1 MQLLCQSFTKSVDR
15 AVFSLFQLG
24 IAFWSSTSPLSVAAA
39 ESSPEHQRGCAGRGA
54 TATSDDLPYDR
65 RSGAQKPAATGTV
78 ISSRA
83 VSAAPAEAAPFDG
96 DQPVTGRQS
105 SREHR

>member
-39 ESSPEHQRGCAGRGA
+39 ESSPEHQRAVRGA
-54 TATSDDLPYDR
+54 ALHSHL
-65 RSGAQKPAATGTV
+65 
-78 ISSRA
+78 
-83 VSAAPAEAAPFDG
+83 
-96 DQPVTGRQS
+96 
-105 SREHR
+105 